1 MKKQDSQNSEKKA
14 LAFPPDQNDP
24 LLITHSHPDSD
35 GEIFEFADLSE
46 KEQHFIRNN
55 NFQHST
61 QCELITFFGIVRK
74 RPDIST
80 TDLCKISK
88 LNRHKYYK
96 ICHKPEFLPILEEL
110 RRVRVEA
117 DTETA
122 YSVMVKL
129 MKHADPNVAFKCAKF
144 VLENNGAKWGFGK
157 KEENTGVLQIQIE
170 DKRHD
175 KPQYSDTDLQDV

>member
-14 LAFPPDQNDP
+14 LAQTPNENQTPIQSTPD
-24 LLITHSHPDSD
+24 TD
-35 GEIFEFADLSE
+35 GEIFEFDDLSDKE
-46 KEQHFIRNN
+46 KHFIRNN
-55 NFQHST
+55 NFQPST
-61 QCELITFFGIVRK
+61 QCELITMFGLVKK

-80 TDLCKISK
+80 TDLCRLSK

-110 RRVRVEA
+110 RRVRIET

-122 YSVMVKL
+122 YSVMVRL
-129 MKHADPNVAFKCAKF
+129 MKHADPNVAFKSAKF
-144 VLENNGAKWGFGK
+144 VLENNGTKWGFGK